1 MIAIDILFATSKSWI
16 RQMSSKPPL
25 VFTQPEIG
33 KLIRELRLLT
43 GLTQEQF
50 AAHLGVTYPTINR
63 WENGRSN
70 PSPLA
75 MEKIQKKLRD
85 LGEQGQDLKH
95 KYFGE

>member
-1 MIAIDILFATSKSWI
+1 
-16 RQMSSKPPL
+16 MSSKPPL

-75 MEKIQKKLRD
+75 IEKIQKQLRN
-85 LGEQGQDLKH
+85 LGKQGQDLKH